1 VNCDQL
7 IGVKMN
13 LQSVIGIKF
22 PLIQAPMAGVQD
34 SSLAIAVS
42 AAGGLG
48 SLPAAMLDAAS
59 LRHELETLQSSG
71 LPYNVNFFCH
81 QPPTPTQAA
90 EVNWQ
95 TVLQP
100 YYLEFGIDPA
110 TIPTNAGR
118 RPFDEEMAEVLE
130 EFSPK
135 VVSFH
140 FGLPKP
146 SLLARVKARGAWVMS
161 SATTLDEARWLVAH
175 GVDGVIAQGLE
186 AGGHRG
192 HFLDRDVSRQSNT
205 LDLVEQLSANI
216 RVPIIAAGGIAS
228 AQEVQAAMAAGAS
241 AVQVGTTFL
250 LCDEAKTSALHR
262 ARLRDVHAPT
272 ALTNLFTGGLARGV
286 CNRVMQEL
294 GPCNDAAPPF
304 PLATRA
310 IAPVRA
316 KAEAKHLDDFT
327 PLWSGSNRSGCFEGP
342 ASEVVLRL
350 VAGFA
355 N

>member
-1 VNCDQL
+1 M
-7 IGVKMN
+7 GTKMN
-13 LQSVIGIKF
+13 LQSVLGIKF

-34 SSLAIAVS
+34 SALAIAVS
-42 AAGGLG
+42 RAGGLG
-48 SLPAAMLDAAS
+48 SLPAAMLDAES
-59 LRHELETLQSSG
+59 LRHELKTLQSSG

-81 QPPTPTQAA
+81 QTTPPTQAA
-90 EVNWQ
+90 EYKWQ
-95 TVLQP
+95 MALQP
-100 YYLEFGIDPA
+100 YYQEFGIDPA
-110 TIPTNAGR
+110 SIRTNVGR

-130 EFSPK
+130 EFSPT

-140 FGLPKP
+140 FGLPSP

-175 GVDGVIAQGLE
+175 GADGVIAQGLE

-205 LDLVEQLSANI
+205 LDLLKQLCADI
-216 RVPIIAAGGIAS
+216 EVPIIAAGGIAH
-228 AQEVQAAMAAGAS
+228 AQDVQAAMAAGAS

-250 LCDEAKTSALHR
+250 LCHEAKTSALHR
-262 ARLRDVHAPT
+262 ARLRDANAST
-272 ALTNLFTGGLARGV
+272 ALTNLFTGGLARGMI
-286 CNRVMQEL
+286 NRVMQEL
-294 GPCNDAAPPF
+294 GPHSDAAPHF
-304 PLATRA
+304 PLATQA
-310 IAPVRA
+310 IAPLRA
-316 KAEAKHLDDFT
+316 KAEAKYLDDFT

-350 VAGFA
+350 TAGFV

>member
-1 VNCDQL
+1 MRYESM
-7 IGVKMN
+7 GAKMN
-13 LQSVIGIKF
+13 LESVIGIKF

-34 SSLAIAVS
+34 SALAIAVS
-42 AAGGLG
+42 RAGGLG

-59 LRHELETLQSSG
+59 LRHELQKLQSSG

-81 QPPTPTQAA
+81 QTSTPIQAA
-90 EVNWQ
+90 ESKWQ
-95 TVLQP
+95 KALQP
-100 YYLEFGIDPA
+100 YYQEFGIDPA
-110 TIPTNAGR
+110 SISTTAGR

-140 FGLPKP
+140 FGLPSP

-161 SATTLDEARWLVAH
+161 SATALDEARWLVAH
-175 GVDGVIAQGLE
+175 GADGVIAQGLE

-192 HFLDRDVSRQSNT
+192 HFLDRDVSRQANT
-205 LDLVEQLSANI
+205 LDLLKQLSANI
-216 RVPIIAAGGIAS
+216 DVPIIAAGGIAH
-228 AQEVQAAMAAGAS
+228 AQDVQTAMAAGAS

-250 LCDEAKTSALHR
+250 LCHEAKTSALHR
-262 ARLRDVHAPT
+262 ARLRDANAPT
-272 ALTNLFTGGLARGV
+272 ALTNLFTGGLARGMF
-286 CNRVMQEL
+286 NRVMQEL
-294 GPCNDAAPPF
+294 GPQNEAAPQF
-304 PLATRA
+304 PLATQA
-310 IAPVRA
+310 IAPLRS

-327 PLWSGSNRSGCFEGP
+327 PLWSGSNRSGCVEGP

-350 VAGFA
+350 AAGFV

>member
-1 VNCDQL
+1 MRYESM
-7 IGVKMN
+7 GAKMN
-13 LQSVIGIKF
+13 LESVIGIKF
-22 PLIQAPMAGVQD
+22 PLIQAPMAGAQD
-34 SSLAIAVS
+34 SALAIAVS
-42 AAGGLG
+42 RSGGLG

-59 LRHELETLQSSG
+59 MRHELQKLQSSG

-81 QPPTPTQAA
+81 QTSTPTQAA
-90 EVNWQ
+90 ESKWQ
-95 TVLQP
+95 MALQP
-100 YYLEFGIDPA
+100 YYQEFGIDPA
-110 TIPTNAGR
+110 SIPTTAGR

-140 FGLPKP
+140 FGLPSP

-175 GVDGVIAQGLE
+175 GADGVIAQGLE

-192 HFLDRDVSRQSNT
+192 HFLDRDVSRQANT
-205 LDLVEQLSANI
+205 LDLLKQLSANI
-216 RVPIIAAGGIAS
+216 DVPIIAAGGIAH
-228 AQEVQAAMAAGAS
+228 AQDVQTAMAAGAS

-250 LCDEAKTSALHR
+250 LCHEAKTSALHR
-262 ARLRDVHAPT
+262 ARLRDANAPT
-272 ALTNLFTGGLARGV
+272 ALTNLFTGGLARGMF
-286 CNRVMQEL
+286 NRVMQEL
-294 GPCNDAAPPF
+294 GPQNEAAPQF
-304 PLATRA
+304 PLATQA
-310 IAPVRA
+310 IAPLRS

-327 PLWSGSNRSGCFEGP
+327 PLWSGSNRSGCVEGP

-350 VAGFA
+350 AAGFV